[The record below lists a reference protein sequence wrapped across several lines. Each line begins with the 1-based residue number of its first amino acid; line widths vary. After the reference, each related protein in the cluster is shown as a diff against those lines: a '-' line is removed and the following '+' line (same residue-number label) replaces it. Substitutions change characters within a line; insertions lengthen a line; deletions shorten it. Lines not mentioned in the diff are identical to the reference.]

1 MPPFPRLLRSRHQS
15 PKSRSH
21 LTRLISMFEVTHNPI
36 DPHHI
41 IDILKRDS
49 HGALVS
55 FIGTARGYSAD
66 GKRVLFVE
74 LQGDKEVVEQAL
86 REVGE
91 NIRKRWQLED
101 IALCHRL
108 GRVDVGETIFVAAV
122 AAPHRQEA
130 FEACQYAI
138 DRVKERVLLRE
149 VLAEGT

>member
-1 MPPFPRLLRSRHQS
+1 
-15 PKSRSH
+15 
-21 LTRLISMFEVTHNPI
+21 MFEATQNPI
-36 DPHHI
+36 LPHLVLNS
-41 IDILKRDS
+41 LKRDS

-55 FIGTARGYSAD
+55 FIGTVRGYSAG

-74 LQGDKEVVEQAL
+74 CEGDKEVVEQEL
-86 REVGE
+86 QEVGE
-91 NIRKRWQLED
+91 DICQRWQLED

-108 GRVDVGETIFVAAV
+108 GRLGVGETIFGAAV

-149 VLAEGT
+149 VLAEGA

>member
-1 MPPFPRLLRSRHQS
+1 MPPFPRLLRSRH

-21 LTRLISMFEVTHNPI
+21 PTCLISMFEATQNPI
-36 DPHHI
+36 DPHLVL
-41 IDILKRDS
+41 DSLKRDT

-74 LQGDKEVVEQAL
+74 CEGDKEVVEQKL
-86 REVGE
+86 QEVGDD
-91 NIRKRWQLED
+91 IRKRWQLED

-108 GRVDVGETIFVAAV
+108 GRIGVGETILVAAV

-149 VLAEGT
+149 VLAEGA